1 MPTTRIN
8 RIEEEVKRALSE
20 IIRNDVKDDRLSS
33 MTSVTKADVTPDLKF
48 AKVHVSVYDTDKKK
62 HASVD
67 ALNHGAAFIRTKL
80 AKAVD
85 LRRVPELTFVLDD
98 SIEYSIRISK
108 LIDDVKS
115 KEAESE

>member
-20 IIRNDVKDDRLSS
+20 IIRSDVKDDRLSL

-62 HASVD
+62 RASIE
-67 ALNHGAAFIRTKL
+67 ALNHGASFIRMKL

-85 LRRVPELTFVLDD
+85 LRRVPELSFVLDD

-108 LIDDVKS
+108 LIDDVNS
-115 KEAESE
+115 KEAE